1 VRAFPARHAGG
12 RRRLSPG
19 PATARISPNSL
30 KPLIGP
36 GYRPVDTDEKGLWQQ
51 MDRVEEE
58 VAGSNLL
65 IRDPQLNKYLQG
77 LIGRVGGP
85 AAKDMRIYLARVPE
99 FNAMMFPTGFTV
111 FFSGLLLRM
120 RDEAQLA
127 GVIAHES
134 SHFLLKH
141 QIRSW
146 RDMKRKTNI
155 FAGLAMMAG
164 MAGGATGTYTGDL
177 VRLAELGTILTLFRY
192 SRQLEGESDALG
204 VKLIADA
211 GYAPLSMSETWDQ
224 LITELEWSAKE
235 RRKRVDRGYSLFA
248 THPAPRERLKDLAA
262 SAQELTVP
270 GRSYD
275 RGRERYLQAL
285 SPIRAS
291 LFDDQVKLN
300 DPGASQYIVETLARD
315 GWNGTLLFYR
325 GEVHRLRE
333 GRQYQQAAA
342 LNYAQAVTYP
352 DAPRRR
358 LALAW
363 RHADEAGAGGRG
375 PNRAAA
381 LPRHGANRA
390 RRAVRAPDDPG
401 LTHHAQHFHLTRSC
415 RRAGVDPVRL
425 RLGRRRPWPW

>member
-1 VRAFPARHAGG
+1 MNAIS
-12 RRRLSPG
+12 RRLMLAG
-19 PATARISPNSL
+19 AGATLAAVPAAARISPNSL

-65 IRDPQLNKYLQG
+65 IRDPDLNRYLQG

-120 RDEAQLA
+120 SDEAQLA

-155 FAGLAMMAG
+155 FTALAMVAG
-164 MAGGATGTYTGDL
+164 VAGGASGTYTGDL
-177 VRLAELGTILTLFRY
+177 VRLAELGTMLTLFRY
-192 SRQLEGESDALG
+192 SRQLEAESDALG

-211 GYAPLSMSETWDQ
+211 GYSPLSMSETWDQ

-235 RRKRVDRGYSLFA
+235 RNKRVDRGYSLFS
-248 THPAPRERLKDLAA
+248 THPAPRARLADLKA
-262 SAQELTVP
+262 SAAELTLP
-270 GRSYD
+270 GRTFE

-285 SPIRAS
+285 QPIRAT

-300 DPGASQYIVETLARD
+300 DPGASTYIVETLAKD
-315 GWNGTLLFYR
+315 GWNGQLLFAR
-325 GEVHRLRE
+325 GEIDRLRNSPA
-333 GRQYQQAAA
+333 RQQLAAGY
-342 LNYAQAVTYP
+342 YARAVAYP
-352 DAPRRR
+352 DAPVDAWRWHGVMLMKQGRTGEGR
-358 LALAW
+358 SALQRYLALA
-363 RHADEAGAGGRG
+363 
-375 PNRAAA
+375 PN
-381 LPRHGANRA
+381 
-390 RRAVRAPDDPG
+390 APDAP
-401 LTHHAQHFHLTRSC
+401 F
-415 RRAGVDPVRL
+415 VRQMIQS
-425 RLGRRRPWPW
+425 